1 MHGVSPA
8 DGHFDYQVE
17 ENRNR
22 FAPCVYKWSNLL
34 ENLDRVSELWVYLL
48 PFTGLAAQMT
58 KFLDSLF
65 ELLDVILFCFFIV
78 LDWVVFLALV
88 TRKVVWTFVSQ
99 ALVETHRELVVTA
112 SKYCLEVLFLFRTLN
127 VRHLTALINVWVIEI
142 FGMDD
147 TVSKL
152 VFQTDF
158 SENNGR

>member
-1 MHGVSPA
+1 MVTLIIRSRKIGIGLPRAFINGVIYWKTSTA
-8 DGHFDYQVE
+8 FLSCESTSCH
-17 ENRNR
+17 
-22 FAPCVYKWSNLL
+22 L
-34 ENLDRVSELWVYLL
+34 
-48 PFTGLAAQMT
+48 
-58 KFLDSLF
+58 LDSLLRWLNF
-65 ELLDVILFCFFIV
+65 LIVSLSFSMWSYFASSLSWIELFF
-78 LDWVVFLALV
+78 FALV

>member
-1 MHGVSPA
+1 MVTLIIRSRKIGIGLPRAFINGVIYWKTSTA
-8 DGHFDYQVE
+8 FLSCESTSCH
-17 ENRNR
+17 
-22 FAPCVYKWSNLL
+22 
-34 ENLDRVSELWVYLL
+34 
-48 PFTGLAAQMT
+48 FTGLAAQMT